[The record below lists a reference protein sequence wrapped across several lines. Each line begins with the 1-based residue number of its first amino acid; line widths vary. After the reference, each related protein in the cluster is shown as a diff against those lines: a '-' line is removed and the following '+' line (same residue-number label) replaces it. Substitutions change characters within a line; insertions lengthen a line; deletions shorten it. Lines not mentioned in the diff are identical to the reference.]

1 MVRPVDLQAI
11 IRLEMQATIC
21 LQMQVTANDKASDWS
36 LAPEKSDEK
45 YILSPFHNEASDQ
58 TIVLTSDHHYT

>member
-1 MVRPVDLQAI
+1 
-11 IRLEMQATIC
+11 
-21 LQMQVTANDKASDWS
+21 MQVTANDKASDWS

-45 YILSPFHNEASDQ
+45 YTLSPFHNEASDR